1 MALRALHGL
10 PGSQPLFMA
19 LLGLSWPR
27 RIWAVL
33 LMWQLILLTKLDPQL
48 THAIRIAGTETT
60 QTVSPFASTL
70 SPNTIMASASA
81 RSMLLAKNDND
92 VVIVAAVRSALT
104 KVWMKSLS
112 HRPERRSLTQISGQ
126 ERWF

>member
-1 MALRALHGL
+1 MDFLSRQYEYLRHGYL
-10 PGSQPLFMA
+10 TSLIIVEQVIQ
-19 LLGLSWPR
+19 
-27 RIWAVL
+27 IW
-33 LMWQLILLTKLDPQL
+33 WQLILLTKLDPQL
-48 THAIRIAGTETT
+48 THAIRIPGTETT